1 MTNASLATTINARE
15 AAHFGALAA
24 DWWDPK
30 GSSAMLHRLNPVRLG
45 FIRKAI
51 DAHFGG
57 DGKLRHPLAGKSVLD
72 VGCGAGLLCEP
83 LARMGAAV
91 TGVDAAPENIEVAKA
106 HAALS
111 GLDIAYW
118 AGELANL
125 PGTGRGTATRSVGVE
140 GHASKR
146 SAFEV
151 RNNAH
156 VPLHHPSDSP
166 PPRSGEVFRF
176 DVVTSMEVI
185 EHVSDPAAFVEELA
199 RHLKPDGLLLLSTP
213 NRTAASRLFLVE
225 AAERLGQVPRGTHDW
240 DQFLTPEE
248 LTELLAEAGLEVVEM
263 QGIAF
268 SPLKGLH
275 LSSNM
280 ALNYILSARST

>member
-1 MTNASLATTINARE
+1 MTNASTRATINAAE

-30 GSSAMLHRLNPVRLG
+30 GSSAMLHKLNPVRLG
-45 FIRKAI
+45 FIRTAI
-51 DAHFGG
+51 DAHFGV
-57 DGKLRHPLAGKSVLD
+57 DGKSRHPLAGKTALD

-91 TGVDAAPENIEVAKA
+91 TGVDAAPENVEAAKA

-111 GLDIAYW
+111 ELAIDFR
-118 AGELANL
+118 AGEIAEQGL
-125 PGTGRGTATRSVGVE
+125 SQ
-140 GHASKR
+140 
-146 SAFEV
+146 
-151 RNNAH
+151 
-156 VPLHHPSDSP
+156 
-166 PPRSGEVFRF
+166 F

-185 EHVSDPAAFVEELA
+185 EHVTDPAAFVAELA
-199 RHLKPDGLLLLSTP
+199 RHLKPDGMMLLSTP

-240 DQFLTPEE
+240 HQFLTPEE
-248 LTELLAEAGLEVVEM
+248 LTALLEGAGLEIVAIK
-263 QGIAF
+263 GIAF

-280 ALNYILSARST
+280 ALNYILSARRSHPRSS

>member
-1 MTNASLATTINARE
+1 MTNASAATTINAAE

-30 GSSAMLHRLNPVRLG
+30 GSSAMLHKLNPVRLG
-45 FIRKAI
+45 FIRTAI

-57 DGKLRHPLAGKSVLD
+57 DDKSRHPLAGKTALD

-91 TGVDAAPENIEVAKA
+91 TGVDAAPENIEAAKA
-106 HAALS
+106 HAQLS
-111 GLDIAYW
+111 GLDIDYR
-118 AGELANL
+118 AGEIAEQGL
-125 PGTGRGTATRSVGVE
+125 G
-140 GHASKR
+140 
-146 SAFEV
+146 
-151 RNNAH
+151 
-156 VPLHHPSDSP
+156 
-166 PPRSGEVFRF
+166 RF

-185 EHVSDPAAFVEELA
+185 EHVTDPAAFVAELA
-199 RHLKPDGLLLLSTP
+199 RHLKPDGLMLLSTP

-248 LTELLAEAGLEVVEM
+248 LTVLLEDAGLAVVEM

-280 ALNYILSARST
+280 ALNYILSARFKALEQI

>member
-1 MTNASLATTINARE
+1 MTNASSATTINAAE

-30 GSSAMLHRLNPVRLG
+30 GSSAMLHKLNPVRLG
-45 FIRKAI
+45 FIRAAV

-57 DGKLRHPLAGKSVLD
+57 DANGRHPLAGKTALD

-91 TGVDAAPENIEVAKA
+91 TGVDAAPENIEAAKA

-111 GLDIAYW
+111 GLQIGYR
-118 AGELANL
+118 AGEIAEQ
-125 PGTGRGTATRSVGVE
+125 G
-140 GHASKR
+140 
-146 SAFEV
+146 
-151 RNNAH
+151 
-156 VPLHHPSDSP
+156 LHQ
-166 PPRSGEVFRF
+166 F
-176 DVVTSMEVI
+176 DMVCSMEVI
-185 EHVSDPAAFVEELA
+185 EHVTDPAAFVAELA
-199 RHLKPDGLLLLSTP
+199 RHLKPDGLMLLSTP
-213 NRTAASRLFLVE
+213 NRTHASRLFLVE

-248 LTELLAEAGLEVVEM
+248 LTALLEDAGLEVVEM

-275 LSSNM
+275 LSANM
-280 ALNYILSARST
+280 ALNYILRARFS